1 MPSEE
6 TPLLSTDSDR
16 NDVYLRFS
24 PTRKKIILVTVSAC
38 GLLNCMFIDILYSFI
53 LYLLLPVFVVG
64 TFTPSIPQIAKDLDT
79 TGAVIK

>member
-6 TPLLSTDSDR
+6 TPLLSITSDQ

-38 GLLNCMFIDILYSFI
+38 GLINCTFIVILCICFI
-53 LYLLLPVFVVG
+53 YLLILVFVVG
-64 TFTPSIPQIAKDLDT
+64 TFTPSIPQIAKDLNT